1 LLPELSPA
9 IPHTPIPHPGGGIGR
24 LLQEMPPQDSASPPS
39 GAPGEI
45 EPTPGRPAG
54 LTPAAISAGPD
65 DAGKAPAAT
74 TVYRI
79 SPPRILVSKT
89 S

>member
-24 LLQEMPPQDSASPPS
+24 SLQKMPPQDPASPPA

-45 EPTPGRPAG
+45 DPPPGRPAG

-65 DAGKAPAAT
+65 DAGKAPDAT
-74 TVYRI
+74 TFYRI
-79 SPPRILVSKT
+79 SPLRILVSKA